1 MEAFSAQGKTLRAA
15 IEIIIVNILFLEF
28 KKCIQTLIELKKEV
42 S

>member
-1 MEAFSAQGKTLRAA
+1 MEAFSSQGKTPRAA